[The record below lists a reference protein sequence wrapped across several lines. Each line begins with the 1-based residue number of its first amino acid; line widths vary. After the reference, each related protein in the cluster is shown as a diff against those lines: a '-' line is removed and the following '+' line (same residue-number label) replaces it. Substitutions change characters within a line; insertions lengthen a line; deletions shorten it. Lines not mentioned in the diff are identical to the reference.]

1 MENPSQVNPKDDAP
15 DMSALIASR
24 ICHDLIGPIGAI
36 VNGMELLELVGGA
49 SGPEHDLIAQS
60 ANSASARLR
69 FFRIAFGAVGE
80 QVIGQADIKTL
91 LQDIGC
97 DGRLRITWHPEG
109 GQTRG
114 LVKLAFLSL
123 LCCEAALPR
132 GGQVDVIEADGAWTV
147 TASGTPIAVDPA
159 LWDWLT
165 GAGKTAAL
173 IPAKVQFALLPLAA
187 TQMGRTLRPKH
198 DAAGLTLRF

>member
-1 MENPSQVNPKDDAP
+1 
-15 DMSALIASR
+15 MSALIASR

-49 SGPEHDLIAQS
+49 SGPEHELIAQS
-60 ANSASARLR
+60 ATSASARLR
-69 FFRIAFGAVGE
+69 FFRIAFGAAGE
-80 QVIGQADIKTL
+80 QVIGAAEIKAL
-91 LQDIGC
+91 LQDIGR

-109 GQTRG
+109 GQARG

-132 GGQVDVIEADGAWTV
+132 GGQVDVTEADGVWTV
-147 TASGTPIAVDPA
+147 TASGDPVA
-159 LWDWLT
+159 IDPTLWDWLT
-165 GAGKTAAL
+165 GVGNPAAL

-187 TQMGRTLRPKH
+187 TQMGRTLRPKQ
-198 DAAGLTLRF
+198 DATGLLLRF